1 MTAGIGVEDFV
12 LEESQASQASKD
24 GQSRSQ
30 GGHGAE
36 LRREDFEFTTLLGE
50 GAFARVLRAR
60 VRQDGREYAMKIVEK
75 RMIQV
80 QNRAN
85 RVFTERLMLVKMDHP
100 RIVKLHFAFQD
111 TWSLYFG
118 LELVLG
124 GDLATQIE
132 RLGTCSWDFT
142 RFYTAE
148 IIDILSYLRQCR
160 VAHRD
165 LKPENLLLTSE
176 GHLKLVDFD
185 AAMQVPDEG
194 EGDAAG
200 GRASRGE
207 FPPAESFVGTALYVA
222 PEVLLGT
229 AEAEP
234 QQAFAL
240 DVWALGC
247 IVYLMTVGRTPFHAE
262 SEYLV
267 FQRVQ
272 ALDYTCPPRVW
283 KKARQFIEGL
293 LQLAPQQRLGA
304 GEEGVADLQ
313 QHEFF
318 SPEGYDEILRQTP
331 PPRMSRPLM
340 SRRRPEELEDIL
352 NDVDGIS
359 SAECTP
365 EVGQRF
371 RSSSSMKVLLAAQ
384 EHQQAT
390 QSFSESEATVQS
402 EECFQSLALRRSEAP
417 SAAPSAPSCHPS
429 REGIPAAKQTVPSP
443 RNLPSLQ
450 WLQDLLKRTV
460 LMNGED
466 VRIGGLVVQRF
477 IPCLRPRLLVLTD
490 LPRLLVLDSRGRKV
504 LRDVDLADSGGTTRQ
519 ESMTESLNDKALNQ
533 KSHTDFEISL
543 GRCRLRCRD
552 TDLGAET
559 WLDELS
565 SARQLRHEILL
576 DEPEVKAYHPN

>member
-1 MTAGIGVEDFV
+1 MTAGIGIEDFV
-12 LEESQASQASKD
+12 LEESQASQASKE
-24 GQSRSQ
+24 G
-30 GGHGAE
+30 GGHRAE
-36 LRREDFEFTTLLGE
+36 LHREDFEFTTLLGE

-60 VRQDGREYAMKIVEK
+60 SRQDGREYAIKIVEK
-75 RMIQV
+75 KFIQV
-80 QNRAN
+80 QNRGN
-85 RVFTERLMLVKMDHP
+85 RVITERLMLAKMDHP
-100 RIVKLHFAFQD
+100 KIVRLYFAFQD
-111 TWSLYFG
+111 LWCLYFG

-132 RLGTCSWDFT
+132 RMGSCSWEFT

-200 GRASRGE
+200 GRASGGE

-229 AEAEP
+229 AEP
-234 QQAFAL
+234 QQAFGL

-272 ALDYTCPPRVW
+272 TLDYTCPPRVW

-293 LQLAPQQRLGA
+293 LQLAPQQRLGV

-318 SPEGYDEILRQTP
+318 SPVP
-331 PPRMSRPLM
+331 
-340 SRRRPEELEDIL
+340 
-352 NDVDGIS
+352 
-359 SAECTP
+359 
-365 EVGQRF
+365 
-371 RSSSSMKVLLAAQ
+371 
-384 EHQQAT
+384 H
-390 QSFSESEATVQS
+390 SE
-402 EECFQSLALRRSEAP
+402 
-417 SAAPSAPSCHPS
+417 
-429 REGIPAAKQTVPSP
+429 
-443 RNLPSLQ
+443 
-450 WLQDLLKRTV
+450 
-460 LMNGED
+460 
-466 VRIGGLVVQRF
+466 
-477 IPCLRPRLLVLTD
+477 
-490 LPRLLVLDSRGRKV
+490 
-504 LRDVDLADSGGTTRQ
+504 
-519 ESMTESLNDKALNQ
+519 
-533 KSHTDFEISL
+533 
-543 GRCRLRCRD
+543 
-552 TDLGAET
+552 
-559 WLDELS
+559 
-565 SARQLRHEILL
+565 
-576 DEPEVKAYHPN
+576 

>member
-1 MTAGIGVEDFV
+1 M
-12 LEESQASQASKD
+12 
-24 GQSRSQ
+24 
-30 GGHGAE
+30 
-36 LRREDFEFTTLLGE
+36 
-50 GAFARVLRAR
+50 
-60 VRQDGREYAMKIVEK
+60 EK
-75 RMIQV
+75 KFIQV
-80 QNRAN
+80 QNRGN
-85 RVFTERLMLVKMDHP
+85 RVITERLMLAKMDHP
-100 RIVKLHFAFQD
+100 KIVRLYFAFQD
-111 TWSLYFG
+111 LWSLYFG

-132 RLGTCSWDFT
+132 RMGTCSWEFT

-185 AAMQVPDEG
+185 AAMQVPEPDEG
-194 EGDAAG
+194 EGDAAA
-200 GRASRGE
+200 GRPCGGE

-229 AEAEP
+229 AKP
-234 QQAFAL
+234 QQAFGL

-272 ALDYTCPPRVW
+272 TLDYACPPRVW

-293 LQLAPQQRLGA
+293 LQLAPQQRLGVCQ
-304 GEEGVADLQ
+304 EGVADLQ

-318 SPEGYDEILRQTP
+318 SPEGFDDIHRQTP

-340 SRRRPEELEDIL
+340 KRRRPEELEDIL
-352 NDVDGIS
+352 NDVDSIS

-365 EVGQRF
+365 EVGQCF
-371 RSSSSMKVLLAAQ
+371 RSNSSMKVLLAAQ

-390 QSFSESEATVQS
+390 QSFSESEATVAS
-402 EECFQSLALRRSEAP
+402 EECFHSLALRRSEAP
-417 SAAPSAPSCHPS
+417 SAPSCHQPS
-429 REGIPAAKQTVPSP
+429 QEGIPAVKQTVPSP
-443 RNLPSLQ
+443 RNLPSLR
-450 WLQDLLKRTV
+450 WLQDLLRRTV

-504 LRDVDLADSGGTTRQ
+504 LRDVDLADSGGTARQ
-519 ESMTESLNDKALNQ
+519 ESVTESLNDKALNQ

-565 SARQLRHEILL
+565 SARQRATMSLHQSVP
-576 DEPEVKAYHPN
+576 D